1 MRFLVIICVVGVAL
15 AGCSDVETLD
25 DLGRKLDPLPELD
38 SYESTVAVVAED
50 DEITQTTLDDNS
62 GGGEVAGAGGTRYH
76 IVRDGETA
84 ESIAGLYSVSET
96 ELSSWNGLDS
106 ENTVQTGQQLLIP
119 FSEEAVVAVAD
130 EAVADETV
138 AEDKPASPP
147 AKQSKFLRPVDGP
160 IKEPYSDDPNG
171 NEGID
176 FSTVQGTP
184 VRAADD
190 GVVAL
195 TSASVNDTTIILVRH
210 DDEFYTVYSN
220 VNAPQVAKGD
230 TVRRG
235 ETIGQVASDFVHF
248 EVRKGIDAV
257 DPTPYISD

>member
-1 MRFLVIICVVGVAL
+1 MRLPKRLWMII
-15 AGCSDVETLD
+15 
-25 DLGRKLDPLPELD
+25 R
-38 SYESTVAVVAED
+38 AV
-50 DEITQTTLDDNS
+50 
-62 GGGEVAGAGGTRYH
+62 GEVAGAGGTRYH

-119 FSEEAVVAVAD
+119 FSEEAVVA
-130 EAVADETV
+130 AVADETV
-138 AEDKPASPP
+138 ADEAVAEDKPAS

-184 VRAADD
+184 VRVADD
-190 GVVAL
+190 GWL
-195 TSASVNDTTIILVRH
+195 L
-210 DDEFYTVYSN
+210 
-220 VNAPQVAKGD
+220 
-230 TVRRG
+230 
-235 ETIGQVASDFVHF
+235 
-248 EVRKGIDAV
+248 
-257 DPTPYISD
+257 